1 MPGSPFPSFN
11 AAAMVAELRA
21 QFGPLVR
28 APEPLARHTTFA
40 VGGDADAWV
49 TLAREEQAVALV
61 ELAATRGWPLMLA
74 GNGTNV
80 LYADAGVRGIV
91 AQMALAEWRLD
102 PLDETDEPGVAR
114 TLLTAGAGVNLP
126 ALVNALAA
134 RGLAGL
140 EWAAGVPGTIG
151 GAIVSNA
158 GAHGASTSDT
168 LRTARV
174 LFTRGEGSGSEDAG
188 DEPSGGPA
196 QITVR
201 DLAAAELQL
210 AYRHSRFRAGRRIS
224 FDDAGRPAV
233 PPRMLIEPP
242 EMILGGTFALRLAPA
257 EEVRARV
264 VEYRQHRKRTQ
275 PPQASA
281 GSVFKNPPDDYAGRL
296 IEAAGLKGTAIGKA
310 QFSPVHANFIVNT
323 GGATAGDVVALM
335 ALARRTVRERFG
347 VELELEVELRGDW

>member
-1 MPGSPFPSFN
+1 MPDAFD
-11 AAAMVAELRA
+11 AAAMVADLRA
-21 QFGPLVR
+21 QFGTLVR

-40 VGGDADAWV
+40 VGGDANAWV
-49 TLAREEQAVALV
+49 TLTQEDQVVALV
-61 ELAATRGWPLMLA
+61 ELAAARGWPLMLA

-91 AQMALAEWRLD
+91 AQMALGDWRLD
-102 PLDETDEPGVAR
+102 PLDDPDEPDGAR

-158 GAHGASTSDT
+158 GAHGASTADT

-174 LFTRGEGSGSEDAG
+174 LFARDENFDGDADSNRAG
-188 DEPSGGPA
+188 AAPPRVS
-196 QITVR
+196 VR

-210 AYRHSRFRAGRRIS
+210 AYRHSRFRAARRIT
-224 FDDAGRPAV
+224 FDDGGRPRV
-233 PPRMLIEPP
+233 PPRALIEPP
-242 EMILGGTFALRLAPA
+242 EMILGGTFALRHAPA
-257 EEVRARV
+257 DEVRARV

-281 GSVFKNPPDDYAGRL
+281 GSVFKNPPGDYAGRL
-296 IEAAGLKGTAIGKA
+296 IEAAGLKGTRIGKA

-323 GGATAGDVVALM
+323 GGATARDVVALM

-347 VELELEVELRGDW
+347 VELELEVELRGDWS